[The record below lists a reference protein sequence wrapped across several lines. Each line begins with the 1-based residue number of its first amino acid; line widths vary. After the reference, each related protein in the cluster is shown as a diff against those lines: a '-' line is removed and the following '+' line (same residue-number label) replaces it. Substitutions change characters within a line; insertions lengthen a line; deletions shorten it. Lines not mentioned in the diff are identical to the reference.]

1 MLSGAE
7 RVNLVAGVVKVRMI
21 VAASVEVAGFLSGRE
36 KPFDLTAAPIL
47 GANTGLLLHGAGLAA
62 ATTASVAPCE
72 RLCWFRETFEVEAHL
87 ERPRSSTSHLLNVSP
102 SQHVV

>member
-1 MLSGAE
+1 MA
-7 RVNLVAGVVKVRMI
+7 
-21 VAASVEVAGFLSGRE
+21 VAGFLSGRE

-47 GANTGLLLHGAGLAA
+47 GTNTGLLLHGAGLAA

-72 RLCWFRETFEVEAHL
+72 GLELAAVCWSRETIEVEAHL

>member
-7 RVNLVAGVVKVRMI
+7 RANLAAGVVKVRMI
-21 VAASVEVAGFLSGRE
+21 VAASVEMALGGWIFSGRE

-47 GANTGLLLHGAGLAA
+47 GTNTGLLLHGAGLAV

-72 RLCWFRETFEVEAHL
+72 RL
-87 ERPRSSTSHLLNVSP
+87 
-102 SQHVV
+102 